1 MSVQN
6 EVELLQNEAYLLQ
19 IWTATT
25 KQCTKTVYSGRVIFI
40 EIEDRNYEFLNK
52 QFLKYRED
60 NFYGQ
65 VYS

>member
-6 EVELLQNEAYLLQ
+6 EVELLQIEAYLLQ
-19 IWTATT
+19 IWTAIT